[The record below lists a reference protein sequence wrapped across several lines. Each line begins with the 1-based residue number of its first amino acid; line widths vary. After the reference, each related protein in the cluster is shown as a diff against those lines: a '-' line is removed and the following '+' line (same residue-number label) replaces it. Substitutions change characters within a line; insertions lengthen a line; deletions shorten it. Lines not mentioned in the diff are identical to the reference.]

1 MTAGAGRTAVDIL
14 PLPFRIARK
23 PALGHPFFLLEQLED
38 GPETGKSYYS
48 DEGGND
54 DVADKKRACRRTRSG
69 QQKNPPAPL
78 SEIVFSL
85 DDYGMEHPYN

>member
-14 PLPFRIARK
+14 VLPLRIARK

-38 GPETGKSYYS
+38 GPEAGESDHS
-48 DEGGND
+48 DEGGDD

-78 SEIVFSL
+78 PEIVFSL